1 MYMIFCRLRAV
12 NNRTGISVPLPIP
25 VQSGLSR
32 LSSEYRLISHSTF
45 TYVDGIVDPCR
56 ECRAGPKE
64 YLPSAVFMALLLMY
78 LSGMES
84 ILELIRFL
92 SSNRERLLTL
102 GLCRNADGRT
112 TYMVPDRSTFYKF
125 AGRVGIDGIM
135 RMMQTVVSRLVSA
148 GIITGEKVSLDAS
161 IIQAWFRDCQSAN
174 SPKHKYRRCRRHR
187 HRDRRASWTWD
198 HHKRIYVF
206 GFKVHVLIDCLT
218 GLPIA
223 LKVTK
228 GGFGESRTDRYFV
241 DAAAKFSL
249 RDRMAYGR
257 STVLLQY

>member
-1 MYMIFCRLRAV
+1 MRGQYGEEKAI
-12 NNRTGISVPLPIP
+12 TS
-25 VQSGLSR
+25 LSR
-32 LSSEYRLISHSTF
+32 SNSQCGTTERQL
-45 TYVDGIVDPCR
+45 
-56 ECRAGPKE
+56 
-64 YLPSAVFMALLLMY
+64 
-78 LSGMES
+78 
-84 ILELIRFL
+84 RFA
-92 SSNRERLLTL
+92 ERV
-102 GLCRNADGRT
+102 AA
-112 TYMVPDRSTFYKF
+112 S
-125 AGRVGIDGIM
+125 
-135 RMMQTVVSRLVSA
+135 
-148 GIITGEKVSLDAS
+148 GIITGEKVSVDAS

-174 SPKHKYRRCRRHR
+174 NPEHRYRKCRRHR
-187 HRDRRASWTWD
+187 HRDRSASWTWD
-198 HHKRIYVF
+198 HHKHMYIF